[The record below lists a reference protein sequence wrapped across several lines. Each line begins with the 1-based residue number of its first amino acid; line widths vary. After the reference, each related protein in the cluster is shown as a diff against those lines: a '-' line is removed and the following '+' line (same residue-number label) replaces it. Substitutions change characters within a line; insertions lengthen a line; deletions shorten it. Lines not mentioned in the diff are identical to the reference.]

1 MILDK
6 DVHPERKIY
15 YLGALIL
22 ESISESS
29 ADNVDMLDIY
39 RELKETYSVSIHMF
53 TLALDWLF
61 LLGAIN
67 HINGHIEK
75 CF

>member
-1 MILDK
+1 MIIGK

-15 YLGALIL
+15 YLSALVL
-22 ESISESS
+22 KSISESS
-29 ADNVDMLDIY
+29 TKNINILSIY
-39 RELKETYSVSIHMF
+39 EELRETKIVSLNTF

-67 HINGHIEK
+67 YENGYIEK
-75 CF
+75 CS